1 MIFHRDKTTING
13 KLSVYKYMD
22 EYNVVN
28 APEGKLSPEDNE
40 LRTTTFELT
49 KLAKEPKVQVVKGQ
63 QPDTDGQPQYTE
75 PKVEFNEET
84 GKAVITI
91 QTNGWVDLSITGLE
105 FVYDENAQKI
115 EDEPIKSERTNL
127 ARGKNVSF
135 SEDASEASRRDD
147 AVDGNKTNR
156 DNYSDPGGN
165 NWRRALA
172 AGRSWWVTSC

>member
-1 MIFHRDKTTING
+1 M
-13 KLSVYKYMD
+13 
-22 EYNVVN
+22 
-28 APEGKLSPEDNE
+28 SPEDNE

-105 FVYDENAQKI
+105 FVYDENAQK
-115 EDEPIKSERTNL
+115 N
-127 ARGKNVSF
+127 
-135 SEDASEASRRDD
+135 RR
-147 AVDGNKTNR
+147 
-156 DNYSDPGGN
+156 
-165 NWRRALA
+165 
-172 AGRSWWVTSC
+172 

>member
-1 MIFHRDKTTING
+1 MAGLFFKMDGLDTFRQRPLQMCIRDSLKVEMEPHEFMIMNESGDGTAMDITLNNYRVNKDEIIFDNKFGLTWTGDFSPGQTTING

-91 QTNGWVDLSITGLE
+91 QTRCV
-105 FVYDENAQKI
+105 
-115 EDEPIKSERTNL
+115 
-127 ARGKNVSF
+127 
-135 SEDASEASRRDD
+135 
-147 AVDGNKTNR
+147 
-156 DNYSDPGGN
+156 
-165 NWRRALA
+165 
-172 AGRSWWVTSC
+172 